1 MQASSEP
8 THRHFSTPLSQW
20 IVQVPAE
27 LPFDAVG
34 LWQIVPVLRQDFGL
48 AGDALLQAVR
58 AAIRALIEAGAIPVQ
73 GTDLPMRWVPRQD
86 LAASGERGV
95 ELIVEY
101 WQALGRDPHVG
112 DVWLTL
118 PPDAA

>member
-48 AGDALLQAVR
+48 AGDALVQAVR
-58 AAIRALIEAGAIPVQ
+58 AAIRALIKAGAIPVQ

-86 LAASGERGV
+86 LAALGERGV

-101 WQALGRDPHVG
+101 WQALGRDPDVG